1 MSELSSYAILGRG
14 RWATVMQAILAAE
27 SRRVVLIEDTR
38 RRNSESEDNYIS
50 RLGELLDRSGARIAW
65 LCVPPGPHVPA
76 MLKASIAAGLNAV
89 IEKPWLCSEAETE
102 SLLALAGERR
112 LLLAVHYQ
120 YCLLDEV
127 ERWRR
132 DFNQG
137 AGLCFSGRFTLR
149 RGDRLGIPALHNLG
163 SHLLAIRAYAVPF
176 ASISE
181 IQCGYDQPDRREVW
195 LEAARQRISST
206 SFFPTREPVIQR
218 FIGRLETALDT
229 LDFPF
234 DLRFARRV
242 ADDIAAY
249 EQRWP
254 AGKLT

>member
-1 MSELSSYAILGRG
+1 MSELPSYAILGRG
-14 RWATVMQAILAAE
+14 RWATIMEAILAAE

-38 RRNSESEDNYIS
+38 RRNSESEANYIS

-120 YCLLDEV
+120 YCLLDQV
-127 ERWRR
+127 EGWRR

-137 AGLCFSGRFTLR
+137 AGLCFSGRFTLGAGTGSEYPRYTTWDLTYWQSGLTPCRSQVFRKSNAATTNQINAKSGSKQRTNEFR
-149 RGDRLGIPALHNLG
+149 RLPSFQPENLSFSALSAGWRLRLT
-163 SHLLAIRAYAVPF
+163 R
-176 ASISE
+176 SISHS
-181 IQCGYDQPDRREVW
+181 IYASPGVW
-195 LEAARQRISST
+195 RTI
-206 SFFPTREPVIQR
+206 
-218 FIGRLETALDT
+218 
-229 LDFPF
+229 
-234 DLRFARRV
+234 
-242 ADDIAAY
+242 
-249 EQRWP
+249 
-254 AGKLT
+254 